1 MDGDEWT
8 VYHFNEWMDTLMD
21 WMSFQN
27 GNMDGLIDWI
37 PFQNFD
43 GWLDWLPFQSRTM
56 RSCQAPRN
64 QELSPPEPTL

>member
-27 GNMDGLIDWI
+27 GCMDGLIDWI

-43 GWLDWLPFQSRTM
+43 G
-56 RSCQAPRN
+56 
-64 QELSPPEPTL
+64 

>member
-27 GNMDGLIDWI
+27 GCMDGLIDWI
-37 PFQNFD
+37 IFQNFD
-43 GWLDWLPFQSRTM
+43 GWLYVLDTISKPDNEKLPS
-56 RSCQAPRN
+56 AP
-64 QELSPPEPTL
+64 